1 MKRKEDKEVKEKEDI
16 NRALMKKAL
25 GYTAEETVEEY
36 SMKEDGEVLLSKK
49 KVTKKNVPPDI
60 TALKILLESK
70 EPELNE
76 MTDEQLEQEKI
87 RLLKILR
94 EIEKG

>member
-1 MKRKEDKEVKEKEDI
+1 MKRKEDKQVKEKEDI

-70 EPELNE
+70 EQELNE
-76 MTDEQLEQEKI
+76 MTD
-87 RLLKILR
+87 
-94 EIEKG
+94 

>member
-1 MKRKEDKEVKEKEDI
+1 MKRKEDKQVKEKEDI

>member
-1 MKRKEDKEVKEKEDI
+1 MKRKEDRQVKEKEDI

-76 MTDEQLEQEKI
+76 MTDEELEQEKI

>member
-1 MKRKEDKEVKEKEDI
+1 MKRKEDKQVKEKEDI

-94 EIEKG
+94 EIEKA

>member
-1 MKRKEDKEVKEKEDI
+1 MKRKEDKQVKEKEDI

-60 TALKILLESK
+60 TA
-70 EPELNE
+70 
-76 MTDEQLEQEKI
+76 
-87 RLLKILR
+87 
-94 EIEKG
+94 